1 HRQALARHGGGEAGR
16 RRRRDRAP
24 GAARGRVLR
33 ERGRAQC
40 LRQRRFPR
48 RRDGGWQRRGIAADV
63 RSLRGVDRLSASKDA
78 GHQPCGGGCARLPA
92 GPRQRL
98 HAALYR
104 PQLLSHAIPRAAV
117 PSDQRGQLP
126 RHLALPFPGPAC
138 QVRIVTRVEA
148 QKEKIM
154 RSTHRSFGAGAG
166 LIVTMLAASTLA
178 GGPLPAMEGGDLAQ
192 GGPFATMHMLLQK
205 TVLNINV
212 ATIDIRVD
220 KGTQSRFT
228 QLAGGKPYS
237 SELEHQ
243 LALAAIDARHAV
255 VEMKFKRDIP
265 LNRWIGVV
273 KDNLEQA

>member
-1 HRQALARHGGGEAGR
+1 
-16 RRRRDRAP
+16 
-24 GAARGRVLR
+24 
-33 ERGRAQC
+33 
-40 LRQRRFPR
+40 
-48 RRDGGWQRRGIAADV
+48 
-63 RSLRGVDRLSASKDA
+63 
-78 GHQPCGGGCARLPA
+78 
-92 GPRQRL
+92 
-98 HAALYR
+98 
-104 PQLLSHAIPRAAV
+104 
-117 PSDQRGQLP
+117 
-126 RHLALPFPGPAC
+126 
-138 QVRIVTRVEA
+138 VTRVEA

-273 KDNLEQA
+273 KDGLEQARKAGLINKEVEERVGRSLADWFGALKDRGYQKDDRLIYAVMPDSVRSVVVSTGGQVFVDRVDTGHEGRRVVLGSYFATGSEFREPLLKSMFAAH